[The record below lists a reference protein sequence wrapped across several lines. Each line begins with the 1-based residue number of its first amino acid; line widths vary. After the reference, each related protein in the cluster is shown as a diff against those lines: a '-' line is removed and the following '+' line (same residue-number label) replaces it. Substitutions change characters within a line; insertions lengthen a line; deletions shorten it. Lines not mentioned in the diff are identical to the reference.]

1 MAVKYVKDFSFPA
14 SGGFHGDVQRF
25 AKGGH
30 VTKVPAKA
38 KASAKD
44 MPARAKPNAPAR
56 GAPKMKSEPAKGKR
70 QGYNE
75 GGRVPGYDMDRLP
88 AKKPPGRTMD
98 LARSKPFK
106 GAYEGYADGGDVA
119 PLPFLG
125 KGSDRGGSPQMPEN
139 YVGPGPVGPMVPEE
153 YDFLPEIMPRSPD
166 MYRSEPIHYVW
177 SDGTYNYTPEESG
190 RRTPL
195 GALSSS
201 LRAKDP
207 RSQEPVY
214 ARDVETR
221 LDRGVRP
228 GQMARQ
234 QRVEDRV
241 NAARQALFEDKA
253 PRYEIQPYLPPE
265 EFLMRI
271 PREPRGGFGP
281 LPPEEPSVRIPREPR
296 GGFGPLPPEE
306 SKYLPTLPPLPPELP
321 GISIDEDRESIMPV
335 SPAPMKNIGF
345 KIPSP
350 SDAEVVPYM
359 VAPPSPGRFAK
370 GGKVQK
376 VMREYKEGKLHSGS
390 KKGPL
395 VKNREQAVAIALS
408 EARKAGAKIPKKA
421 EGGIFNDESMAYQS
435 KGPKTRYTP
444 AKRRREARERDM
456 DRRALDKA
464 RHAERFAPGLSLDMR
479 AKGGMMKG
487 KKFPDLTGDGKVTRA
502 DVLKGRGVIKDRK
515 MPTHNR
521 KPMYGKG

>member
-1 MAVKYVKDFSFPA
+1 MAVKYVKDFSFPS

-44 MPARAKPNAPAR
+44 VPARAKPNAPAR

-106 GAYEGYADGGDVA
+106 GAYEGYADGGEVYTGPPIPLVDDRGNPITYRPDDERPP
-119 PLPFLG
+119 PLPFENPPLETDEPG
-125 KGSDRGGSPQMPEN
+125 YKGRFDVASSAPFKNPPLETKRN
-139 YVGPGPVGPMVPEE
+139 A
-153 YDFLPEIMPRSPD
+153 
-166 MYRSEPIHYVW
+166 YRPSEPLTYRW
-177 SDGTYNYTPEESG
+177 SDGTYNYLPEETG
-190 RRTPL
+190 KRTPL

-201 LRAKDP
+201 LRAKDA

-253 PRYEIQPYLPPE
+253 PTYLRPPME
-265 EFLMRI
+265 
-271 PREPRGGFGP
+271 EPRY
-281 LPPEEPSVRIPREPR
+281 LVPEMPDYGRE
-296 GGFGPLPPEE
+296 
-306 SKYLPTLPPLPPELP
+306 YA
-321 GISIDEDRESIMPV
+321 MPV
-335 SPAPMKNIGF
+335 PGPGAGGVAQPGMAMI
-345 KIPSP
+345 
-350 SDAEVVPYM
+350 
-359 VAPPSPGRFAK
+359 APPALGRFAK

-444 AKRRREARERDM
+444 AKGRRMARERAM
-456 DRRALDKA
+456 ERRALDKA
-464 RHAERFAPGLSLDMR
+464 RHAEKYAPGLSLDMPDR
-479 AKGGMMKG
+479 KKHGGMMKG

>member
-98 LARSKPFK
+98 LAPSKPFK
-106 GAYEGYADGGDVA
+106 GAYEGYADGGEIYVA
-119 PLPFLG
+119 PGPAPYDEVRVIQETLQRPDDDEIGIAEDPTYEERMQRLRLQ
-125 KGSDRGGSPQMPEN
+125 GSDTWPGS
-139 YVGPGPVGPMVPEE
+139 
-153 YDFLPEIMPRSPD
+153 
-166 MYRSEPIHYVW
+166 
-177 SDGTYNYTPEESG
+177 T
-190 RRTPL
+190 
-195 GALSSS
+195 
-201 LRAKDP
+201 
-207 RSQEPVY
+207 
-214 ARDVETR
+214 
-221 LDRGVRP
+221 
-228 GQMARQ
+228 
-234 QRVEDRV
+234 
-241 NAARQALFEDKA
+241 
-253 PRYEIQPYLPPE
+253 
-265 EFLMRI
+265 
-271 PREPRGGFGP
+271 
-281 LPPEEPSVRIPREPR
+281 
-296 GGFGPLPPEE
+296 
-306 SKYLPTLPPLPPELP
+306 
-321 GISIDEDRESIMPV
+321 RESIMPTGEDV
-335 SPAPMKNIGF
+335 GIPQALDLTPEERDRLRIRGDSAYRAADLQDRGIMPQPSPLARAARMAARREMMGDRGEMGRRFARRTVMPTEITGRMPAPYM
-345 KIPSP
+345 PTYTAP
-350 SDAEVVPYM
+350 TREESDAYLKAAGIVPSIE
-359 VAPPSPGRFAK
+359 ARFAK

-408 EARKAGAKIPKKA
+408 EARKAGAKIPKKG

>member
-106 GAYEGYADGGDVA
+106 GAYEGYADGG
-119 PLPFLG
+119 
-125 KGSDRGGSPQMPEN
+125 EI

-153 YDFLPEIMPRSPD
+153 YDFRPDIMPRSPD
-166 MYRSEPIHYVW
+166 MRPSEPLTYRW
-177 SDGTYNYTPEESG
+177 SDGTYNYLPEETG
-190 RRTPL
+190 KRTPL

-221 LDRGVRP
+221 LDRGARP

-253 PRYEIQPYLPPE
+253 PTYLRPP
-265 EFLMRI
+265 M
-271 PREPRGGFGP
+271 
-281 LPPEEPSVRIPREPR
+281 EEPTDLRI
-296 GGFGPLPPEE
+296 LPF
-306 SKYLPTLPPLPPELP
+306 LPPELP
-321 GISIDEDRESIMPV
+321 GISIDEGRESIMPV
-335 SPAPMKNIGF
+335 ESPRVGGLLSQIPGATLKNPMIVEKQDYDPGLANLKGSSSTREPMLAPYM
-345 KIPSP
+345 PTYSP
-350 SDAEVVPYM
+350 TTREESDAYLKAAGI
-359 VAPPSPGRFAK
+359 APRVEARFAK

-421 EGGIFNDESMAYQS
+421 EGGIFNDEAMAYQS

-502 DVLKGRGVIKDRK
+502 DILKGRGVIKDRK

>member
-44 MPARAKPNAPAR
+44 VPARAKPNAPAR

-106 GAYEGYADGGDVA
+106 GAYEGYADGG
-119 PLPFLG
+119 
-125 KGSDRGGSPQMPEN
+125 EI

-153 YDFLPEIMPRSPD
+153 YDFRPEIMPRSPD
-166 MYRSEPIHYVW
+166 MRPSEPLTYRW
-177 SDGTYNYTPEESG
+177 SDGTYNYLPEETG
-190 RRTPL
+190 KRTPL

-234 QRVEDRV
+234 QRIEDRV

-253 PRYEIQPYLPPE
+253 PKYLRPP
-265 EFLMRI
+265 M
-271 PREPRGGFGP
+271 
-281 LPPEEPSVRIPREPR
+281 EEPMD
-296 GGFGPLPPEE
+296 
-306 SKYLPTLPPLPPELP
+306 LPTVPFLPPELP
-321 GISIDEDRESIMPV
+321 GIRIDEGRESIMPV
-335 SPAPMKNIGF
+335 PGPGGGGLSDLIGSPSARERMPAPYM
-345 KIPSP
+345 PTYTP
-350 SDAEVVPYM
+350 ATPEESDAYLKAAGIVPR
-359 VAPPSPGRFAK
+359 AEARFAK

-408 EARKAGAKIPKKA
+408 EARKAGAKIPKKG

-444 AKRRREARERDM
+444 AKGRREARERAM
-456 DRRALDKA
+456 ERRAREA
-464 RHAERFAPGLSLDMR
+464 MERAEKFAPGMSLDMPDR
-479 AKGGMMKG
+479 KAKGGMMKG

-502 DVLKGRGVIKDRK
+502 DILKGRGVIKDRK